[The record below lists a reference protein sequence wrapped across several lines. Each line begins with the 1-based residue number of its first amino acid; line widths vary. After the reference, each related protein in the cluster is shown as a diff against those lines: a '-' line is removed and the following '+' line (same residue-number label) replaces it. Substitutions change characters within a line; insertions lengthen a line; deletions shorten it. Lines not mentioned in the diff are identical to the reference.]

1 MRLLL
6 GQTDTIV
13 SSGALSLKSPLWDLQ
28 HKFNPSVTETVVK
41 TRRPYL
47 NGTEATYERKTRQSS
62 KLWRQSCRLLP
73 GGVTANIK
81 FFEPHPIFMKKAKGS
96 RIYDVD
102 GNEYIDYCL
111 CLGPLILGHGHPLVV
126 EAIHEQLARD
136 GTTIFGTPHELEIKM
151 ANELKRLVPCA
162 EMTRFVG
169 SGLEATLHA
178 IRLARAYTRKVKI
191 AKFEGH
197 YHGAHDYVA
206 VSVSPP
212 LNLGGP
218 SDAPS
223 AVSNSAGLPEFV
235 LDNTVVFPFND
246 SATVE
251 RLIEKNKDELA
262 AVIVEPVMRGFLP
275 PDRGFLKTLR
285 TVTEENDIVLIFD
298 EIMTGFR
305 LGLGGAQDYFGVT
318 PDMVALGKI
327 IGGGLPVGVF
337 AGESEIMEHVSP
349 VGAKSPFDRVFHS
362 GTFNGCPTVLA
373 AGLATLEVLKK
384 PRTYEHIN
392 WIADEVKKSMRD
404 MFEDNGIEAQVIGLA
419 SMFQCL
425 FTSEVVKDYRSIA
438 RADYKKRVHF
448 DLELINNGVYV
459 RPGRTYYTSLAHT
472 RSDLQATF
480 DAVEK
485 AARAITKQ

>member
-1 MRLLL
+1 
-6 GQTDTIV
+6 
-13 SSGALSLKSPLWDLQ
+13 
-28 HKFNPSVTETVVK
+28 
-41 TRRPYL
+41 
-47 NGTEATYERKTRQSS
+47 
-62 KLWRQSCRLLP
+62 
-73 GGVTANIK
+73 
-81 FFEPHPIFMKKAKGS
+81 MKKAKGS
-96 RIYDVD
+96 RICDVD

-126 EAIHEQLARD
+126 EAIRKQLARS

-151 ANELKRLVPCA
+151 ADELKRLVPCA
-162 EMTRFVG
+162 EMTRFVS

-178 IRLARAYTRKVKI
+178 IRLARAHTRRVKI

-197 YHGAHDYVA
+197 YHGAHDYAA

-212 LNLGGP
+212 LDVGGP
-218 SDAPS
+218 SSEPV

-235 LDNTVVFPFND
+235 LDNTIVLPFNN

-251 RLIEKNKDELA
+251 RLIEKNKSELA

-275 PDRGFLKTLR
+275 PDSGFLKTLR
-285 TVTEENDIVLIFD
+285 TVTEENNIVLIFD

-305 LGLGGAQDYFGVT
+305 LCLGGAQEYFRVT

-327 IGGGLPVGVF
+327 VGGGLPVGVF
-337 AGESEIMEHVSP
+337 AGKSEIMEHASP

-384 PRTYEHIN
+384 PGTYEHIN
-392 WIADEVKKSMRD
+392 SIADEVKKCMRHVL
-404 MFEDNGIEAQVIGLA
+404 EDNEIEAQVIGLA

-425 FTSEVVKDYRSIA
+425 FTSEKVKDYRGIA
-438 RADYKKRVHF
+438 RADSKKRVGF

-459 RPGRTYYTSLAHT
+459 RPGRTYYTSAAHT
-472 RSDLQATF
+472 RSDLQTTF

-485 AARAITKQ
+485 AAKAVTDNEV